1 MAKRA
6 EKRKGIEADI
16 LADGA
21 LDYDADLLGRF
32 DFVVGSVHSRFA
44 MDKTTMT
51 ERVLRALDDPHRTVL
66 GHPTGRLLLSPAS
79 RRAMC

>member
-1 MAKRA
+1 
-6 EKRKGIEADI
+6 
-16 LADGA
+16 
-21 LDYDADLLGRF
+21 
-32 DFVVGSVHSRFA
+32 